1 MISLKRKR
9 KAKTTSE
16 GEGGSSSLNALK
28 PQADNSFVTRKRIIL
43 AVIFVCA
50 IVFSYGVYQHYT
62 TFSYNNIIRRINAQQ
77 VIPIEDLRR
86 VAKEYPQ
93 EAPNVMRAAM
103 ANLIQ
108 STADPKEKLALQVQQ
123 YWEDTIYI
131 ISQPDGTEVI
141 IHQDMSPEVYV
152 EHQSRASQI
161 VARWEKYAPDSA
173 FWRAVKDKRVLRF
186 SRGAQAFSIPYPLL
200 NEFERL
206 YPLPPQANQQQM
218 PPAEQVQPAPVSP

>member
-1 MISLKRKR
+1 MISLNRKR
-9 KAKTTSE
+9 KAKAASGSE
-16 GEGGSSSLNALK
+16 RSGLDALK
-28 PQADNSFVTRKRIIL
+28 PQADNPFITRKRIIF

-62 TFSYNNIIRRINAQQ
+62 TFSYNNIIRRLNAQQ
-77 VIPIEDLRR
+77 IIPIEDLKR
-86 VAKEYPQ
+86 VANEYPQ

-141 IHQDMSPEVYV
+141 IHQNMSPDVYM

-161 VARWEKYAPDSA
+161 VSRWEKYAPDSA

-206 YPLPPQANQQQM
+206 YPLPPQANQQQ
-218 PPAEQVQPAPVSP
+218 P

>member
-9 KAKTTSE
+9 KTPAGAQTTD
-16 GEGGSSSLNALK
+16 GSRLDTLK
-28 PQADNSFVTRKRIIL
+28 PQATNTVVTRKRVIL
-43 AVIFVCA
+43 GVIFVCA
-50 IVFSYGVYQHYT
+50 VVFSYGVYQHYT

-77 VIPIEDLRR
+77 VIPIDDLRR

-123 YWEDTIYI
+123 YWEETIFI

-141 IHQDMSPEVYV
+141 IHQDMSPEVYL
-152 EHQSRASQI
+152 EHQSRTGQI
-161 VARWEKYAPDSA
+161 VSRWDKYAPDAA

-186 SRGAQAFSIPYPLL
+186 SRGSQAFSIPYPLL
-200 NEFERL
+200 GEFERL
-206 YPLPPQANQQQM
+206 YPLPPQADQQALL
-218 PPAEQVQPAPVSP
+218 PAASQAQPRAQ